1 LLQAFGEE
9 LLVEAR
15 VWRWDAQFGWSMPTR
30 KIDEEAISLDES
42 RKVAQLRS
50 KDYRNENP
58 GYWIRIASFYA
69 TAVSLESE
77 DADA

>member
-1 LLQAFGEE
+1 
-9 LLVEAR
+9 
-15 VWRWDAQFGWSMPTR
+15 MPTR